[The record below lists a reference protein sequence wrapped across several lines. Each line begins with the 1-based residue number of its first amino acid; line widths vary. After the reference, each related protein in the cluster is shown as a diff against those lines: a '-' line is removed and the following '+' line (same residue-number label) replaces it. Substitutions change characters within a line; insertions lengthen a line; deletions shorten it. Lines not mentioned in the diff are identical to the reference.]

1 MIMRTKYL
9 LKLVLT
15 VFVVMTLLDL
25 SALVA
30 TNFKEFFTTDK
41 NEIIYYLFKLIGLW
55 FIFSILLSPVIFSI
69 REFTRRYGKQNDHL
83 DNVIFYLMCPFV
95 FCIFILAAIGLQL
108 RFFGGFFFPA
118 NFNDN
123 FFALF
128 GFSILLFVIGLI
140 VFLLKIFVIKP
151 SPSPLSLNLS
161 AADHQNQ
168 NIFSLQ
174 FLGQRALPIVI
185 GIIISKQYG
194 LVSGLTVYFS
204 VIILYEICRRLL
216 KPKTVVKG

>member
-9 LKLVLT
+9 PKLVLSM
-15 VFVVMTLLDL
+15 FVVMILLDL

-41 NEIIYYLFKLIGLW
+41 NEIIFYLFKLIGLW
-55 FIFSILLSPVIFSI
+55 FIFSILLGPVIFFI
-69 REFTRRYGKQNDHL
+69 REFTRRWGKQNSHL

-95 FCIFILAAIGLQL
+95 VCIFILAAVGLQL

-118 NFNDN
+118 NFDDN

-128 GFSILLFVIGLI
+128 GFSILLFVIGLA
-140 VFLLKIFVIKP
+140 VSFLKIFVIKP
-151 SPSPLSLNLS
+151 NHSLVSLNLS
-161 AADHQNQ
+161 AADQQNQ
-168 NIFSLQ
+168 NVSSLQ

-185 GIIISKQYG
+185 GIIISKQCG
-194 LVSGLTVYFS
+194 LASGLMAYFS
-204 VIILYEICRRLL
+204 VIILYEICRQLL